1 MSSRYPPIPL
11 ERTTL
16 FAIGQRLRVEY
27 DAIQEPLPPRLAAL
41 LHHFEMRPKNG
52 KPAQSASLLADRH
65 TAHVLPMKRHKCA
78 ASRLGAKLVSNVLAM
93 A

>member
-52 KPAQSASLLADRH
+52 KPAQSASLKNACRS
-65 TAHVLPMKRHKCA
+65 PYRPREA
-78 ASRLGAKLVSNVLAM
+78 A
-93 A
+93 